1 MNDMNKLLKLR
12 SQLTRRLLNYRE
24 MLPGSFVERY
34 MTCGQPKC
42 ACKSKGRLH
51 RAHYLSY
58 RSQGKTLSRSIP
70 KRYVSEVKRQV
81 QLNKEFKKIVDQIHA
96 INVEIL
102 LHNLKKKEGE
112 K

>member
-1 MNDMNKLLKLR
+1 MIDMNKLLKQR
-12 SQLTRRLLNYRE
+12 SQLTRMLLNYRE

-34 MTCGQPKC
+34 MKCGQPKC
-42 ACKSKGRLH
+42 TCKSKGRLH
-51 RAHYLSY
+51 KAHYLSY
-58 RSQGKTLSRSIP
+58 RSQGKTLSKSIA

-81 QLNKEFKKIVDQIHA
+81 QLNKEFKKIVEQIHA

-102 LHNLKKKEGE
+102 IYNLKKKGCE